1 MRTTSLSSFGRKLRG
16 YKHTPK
22 VVSFLRRAR
31 RRPDLAALFVFG
43 SLAKADFHEHSDADI
58 CVILKQPT
66 VDPTLRDVDAFWR
79 DAPPG
84 IVELHL
90 YGSDQFHQM
99 IGRANGLAL
108 EVMDY
113 GLILGGDP
121 VYLRRIEQLF
131 HDTRRRLG
139 LTRVDGGWDI
149 RPKRRNIRSFSDEGR
164 TTARK
169 TRTKM
174 GERHEPGGSR
184 QSASSVHEMIR
195 DQVQ

>member
-1 MRTTSLSSFGRKLRG
+1 MRTISLSSFGRKLRG

-22 VVSFLRRAR
+22 VLSFLRRAR

-43 SLAKADFHEHSDADI
+43 SLAKADFHEHSDADV

-66 VDPTLRDVDAFWR
+66 VNPTLRDVDAFWR

-90 YGSDQFHQM
+90 YGSDQFQQM

-121 VYLRRIEQLF
+121 VYLRRIAQLF

-139 LTRVDGGWDI
+139 LTRVDDGWDI
-149 RPKRRNIRSFSDEGR
+149 RPKRRKRQVLLRRGENSGPQNKDKDGR
-164 TTARK
+164 TSLAR
-169 TRTKM
+169 RLPPM
-174 GERHEPGGSR
+174 CR
-184 QSASSVHEMIR
+184 
-195 DQVQ
+195 